1 MKTYQTPELI
11 TTLLCDISVL
21 NSSQLVTEDFDWSLL
36 DEIGIGGAE

>member
-11 TTLLCDISVL
+11 PILLYDTSVL

-36 DEIGIGGAE
+36 DEIGTGGAE

>member
-11 TTLLCDISVL
+11 PTLLCASVL

-36 DEIGIGGAE
+36 EQIGKGGAE